1 MAFVS
6 PADATFWTFF
16 ISARMTPES
25 KLAPRWRRLIL
36 RGALVIIISPA
47 LLTLL
52 YALLPI
58 PITPLMLIRAA
69 DGLTMEKEWVPL
81 SNISLDLQRS
91 VIVAEDTTFCT
102 HHGFEPD
109 ALQKAWDNN
118 ERGGRL
124 RGGSTITMQT
134 AKNVFLWPGRNF
146 VRKGLEA
153 WLTLYIEALWSKART
168 IEVYLNV
175 VEWGP
180 GIYGAEAAARH
191 HFNKSAAT
199 LSTHEAALLA
209 AVLPSPRR
217 WSASKPGPYVRTR
230 AETIQ
235 ARAAQI
241 GAGASCITK
250 Q

>member
-1 MAFVS
+1 
-6 PADATFWTFF
+6 
-16 ISARMTPES
+16 MTPES

-52 YALLPI
+52 YALVPI

-153 WLTLYIEALWSKART
+153 YFTVLIEVGWGKHR
-168 IEVYLNV
+168 IMEVYLNSI
-175 VEWGP
+175 EWGP
-180 GIYGAEAAARH
+180 GIYGAEAASRRIFHESARAL
-191 HFNKSAAT
+191 SPAQAAR
-199 LSTHEAALLA
+199 LA
-209 AVLPSPRR
+209 AILPSPLKWKAAR
-217 WSASKPGPYVRTR
+217 PGPYV
-230 AETIQ
+230 
-235 ARAAQI
+235 ARRSARI
-241 GAGASCITK
+241 GKASGTVRRDGLDGCV
-250 Q
+250 